1 MLIFLYGKDAYRVI
15 NNSQTI
21 IASYCNKHKSGLDFH
36 EFDFNDKAQ
45 IDQLEN
51 AVKSLSFFDEVK
63 LICIKG
69 IFSDSHACGK
79 LLFLINDYSLAV
91 NKDIVLMF
99 VERTDQGELDKKC
112 PALLKILLK
121 SARPI
126 KNSEPLSGAQLKKWI
141 NAEIVSRGCTI
152 EPRAVDM
159 LIMRVGNESWALI
172 NEISKLCS
180 YKMDDKIMIADIA
193 LLVVDKVSLNIF
205 DLIDAISSQS
215 KIRSFQLLYRDLE
228 NARDP
233 YYILTMIVY
242 QFRNLIIIK
251 DLADRGFAQKD
262 IAKKAGIHPFVVS
275 KAMKSLSGYS
285 ADQVREI
292 YAKLLEI
299 DINAKQGKSDLVDSL
314 YRLILN

>member
-21 IASYCNKHKSGLDFH
+21 IASYCNKHKSGLNFH
-36 EFDFNDKAQ
+36 EFDFDDKAQ

-51 AVKSLSFFDEVK
+51 TVKSLSFFDEVK
-63 LICIKG
+63 LVCIKG
-69 IFSDSHACGK
+69 IFSDSRACTK
-79 LLFLINDYSLAV
+79 LLSLISDYNLEI

-99 VERTDQGELDKKC
+99 IERTDRNELDKKC
-112 PALLKILLK
+112 PALLKVLLK
-121 SARPI
+121 SASPI
-126 KNSEPLSGAQLKKWI
+126 KNSEPLNSTQLKKWI
-141 NAEIVSRGCTI
+141 STEIVLRGCTV
-152 EPRAVDM
+152 EPRAIDM

-172 NEISKLCS
+172 NEINKLCG
-180 YKMDDKIMIADIA
+180 YKIGDKIIISDVA
-193 LLVVDKVSLNIF
+193 LLVVDRVNLNIF
-205 DLIDAISSQS
+205 DLIDAISNQS
-215 KIRSFQLLYRDLE
+215 KTRSFQLLYRDLE

-233 YYILTMIVY
+233 YYILTMIIY

-251 DLADRGFAQKD
+251 DLVDRGFTQKD

-275 KAMKSLSGYS
+275 KAMKSLSGYN
-285 ADQVREI
+285 ADQIREI